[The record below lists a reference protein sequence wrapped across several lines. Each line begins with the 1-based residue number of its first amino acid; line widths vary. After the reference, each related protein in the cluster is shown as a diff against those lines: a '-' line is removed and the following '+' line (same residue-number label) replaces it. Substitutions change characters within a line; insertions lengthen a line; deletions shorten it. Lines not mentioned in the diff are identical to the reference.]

1 MNILKTGELHTLNE
15 RVVCYAISTKL
26 LIKKKKRIWTIHDL
40 HIYVNIVS
48 KNPALRK
55 EIMTTKTTLSDSDKR
70 EDNKICQSVF
80 GHLASSVSL

>member
-26 LIKKKKRIWTIHDL
+26 LVKKRIWTIHDP

-48 KNPALRK
+48 KNSALRK
-55 EIMTTKTTLSDSDKR
+55 EIMTMKTTPSDSDKR
-70 EDNKICQSVF
+70 KDNKICQSVF